1 MKKNLLLLITILS
14 IVSCK
19 KETKQE
25 ADVSAIPVSFK
36 VERFD
41 QKFYTAKPQDLPKLK
56 AEYPF
61 LFPEMYADTVWTN
74 KMNDPIS
81 RELFDEVQKK
91 YTELG
96 SLETTIEDLLKHVKY
111 YYPEKRIPRVITVIT
126 EVDVDAKAIFVDN
139 FLFVSLDCY
148 LGENHRF
155 YETFPEYKRI
165 EFNESQIL
173 PDIVS
178 SFSYGKI
185 ASPKDR
191 TLLSFMIYKGKELY
205 MKDVLIP
212 DVSDFDKIAYTEDK
226 YKWCQENEAEI
237 WSNFVENKLLFDSN
251 PKNEQRFMSDAPY
264 SKFYLEIDAESPG
277 RIGQWIGWQIVRSYA
292 ENHPEVK
299 LQEILALDAK
309 TLFENSKYKPRK

>member
-1 MKKNLLLLITILS
+1 MKKIFLVFTILVL
-14 IVSCK
+14 VSCK

-25 ADVSAIPVSFK
+25 IDVSAIAVSFK
-36 VERFD
+36 VERFE

-61 LFPEMYADTVWTN
+61 LFPDIYADTVWTN

-81 RELFDEVQKK
+81 RELFDEVNTK
-91 YTELG
+91 YSELG
-96 SLETTIEDLLKHVKY
+96 SLETNIEDLLKHVKY
-111 YYPEKRIPRVITVIT
+111 YYPEKKIPRVITVIT
-126 EVDVDAKAIFVDN
+126 EVDVDAKSIFVDD

-148 LGENHRF
+148 LGQSHRF

-185 ASPKDR
+185 AAPKDR
-191 TLLSFMIYKGKELY
+191 TLLSLMIYKGKELY
-205 MKDVLIP
+205 MKDLLIP
-212 DVSDFDKIAYTEDK
+212 DVSDFDKIAYTEYK

-237 WSNFVENKLLFDSN
+237 WSNFIENKLLYDTN
-251 PKNEQRFMSDAPY
+251 PKTEQRFMSDAPF
-264 SKFYLEIDAESPG
+264 SKFYLEIDNESPG

-292 ENHPEVK
+292 ENHPDVK

-309 TLFENSKYKPRK
+309 KIFEDSKYKPKK